1 MEAAHR
7 LPAPRSVEAATRRL
21 ALLAGAVGLFAVFLA
36 LGTVLSRNPLPIVV
50 LLAIGIGL
58 LGTFFL
64 ALTRYHA
71 AVALGVLLFAAVRLE
86 PAPAD
91 LVFAVVIA
99 VAFVTGRFAFDRV
112 PLSVTLLVSAFL
124 ALNLLASIEVI
135 DAARAVEFF
144 AITLYLGIFG
154 IWLAGYVRS
163 VQRARLV
170 LVAYV
175 VAAVASAALAC
186 LALFLPLPAREAFID
201 GPRAQGLFK
210 DPNVFGPFLV
220 PAALIL
226 MEETVAPRL
235 LRLRVVT
242 KLLFL
247 SILTVGVLFSFSR
260 AAWLNLAVGAAVLLI
275 VLLLRRGGARKAMT
289 MLAVGLLAAAALFAA
304 VSATSTGGFL
314 QQRASFQVYDADR
327 FGAQL
332 SGLDLAAEYPLGIG
346 PGQFERVSDLSAH
359 STYVR
364 ALAEEGVLGALV
376 VLGLMLLTLGF
387 AARNAALGRS
397 TYGIGSAALFA
408 AWCGVLANSLF
419 IDTLHWRHLWLLAAL
434 IWAGTALRASYPSR
448 YEG

>member
-7 LPAPRSVEAATRRL
+7 LPAPHSVEAATRRL
-21 ALLAGAVGLFAVFLA
+21 ALLAGAVALLGVFLA
-36 LGTVLSRNPLPIVV
+36 LGAVLSRNPLPIVV
-50 LLAIGIGL
+50 LLAVGIGL
-58 LGTFFL
+58 LATLFL
-64 ALTRYHA
+64 ALARYHA

-99 VAFVTGRFAFDRV
+99 VAFVTGRFAFNRV
-112 PLSVTLLVSAFL
+112 PLGVTLLVSAFL

-135 DAARAVEFF
+135 DAARAVQFF

-163 VQRARLV
+163 VRRARLV

-175 VAAVASAALAC
+175 AAAVASAALAC
-186 LALFLPLPAREAFID
+186 LALFLPLPGREAFVD

-220 PAALIL
+220 PVALIL

-247 SILTVGVLFSFSR
+247 SVVTVGVLFSFSR
-260 AAWLNLAVGAAVLLI
+260 AAWLNLAVGSAVLLV

-289 MLAVGLLAAAALFAA
+289 MLAVGLLSAAALFAA

-327 FGAQL
+327 FGAQA

-346 PGQFERVSDLSAH
+346 PGQFERVSELSAH

-387 AARNAALGRS
+387 AARNAVLGRS

-434 IWAGTALRASYPSR
+434 IWAGTALRSGYPSR
-448 YEG
+448 YAG

>member
-1 MEAAHR
+1 MEVVHR

-21 ALLAGAVGLFAVFLA
+21 ALLAGAVALFGVFLA
-36 LGTVLSRNPLPIVV
+36 LGAVLSRNPLPIVV

-58 LGTFFL
+58 LGTLFL
-64 ALTRYHA
+64 ALARYHA
-71 AVALGVLLFAAVRLE
+71 AVALGVVLFAAVRLE

-124 ALNLLASIEVI
+124 ALNLFASIEVI

-163 VQRARLV
+163 VRRARLV

-175 VAAVASAALAC
+175 LAAVASAALAC
-186 LALFLPLPAREAFID
+186 VALFLPLPGREAFIV

-247 SILTVGVLFSFSR
+247 SVVTVGVLFSFSR
-260 AAWLNLAVGAAVLLI
+260 AAWLNLVVGSAVLLI

-304 VSATSTGGFL
+304 VSATSTSGFL
-314 QQRASFQVYDADR
+314 QQRASLQVYDVDR

-346 PGQFERVSDLSAH
+346 PGQFERVSELSAH

-376 VLGLMLLTLGF
+376 LLGLMLLTLGF

-397 TYGIGSAALFA
+397 TYGIGSAALLA
-408 AWCGVLANSLF
+408 AWCGLLANSLF

-434 IWAGTALRASYPSR
+434 IWAGTALRPAYPSR